1 MGLLAL
7 RGGAQVARRPH
18 ITVGGGGGGAMDWR
32 ADWSYALGT
41 GTPAISDNSNFG
53 TVGGLGLEVISA
65 AGLGFP
71 AEMANVLSVT
81 PQESNG
87 GYAFL
92 RKTGL
97 GTLAVGESEYRR
109 WYCRVESTADIY
121 VSDPDDG
128 ETHPFQDG
136 NANGDS
142 NWLFHVWHSDP
153 GGVGGWTP
161 EFRGHV
167 GGGILQRYRFGAL
180 AYGAVHR
187 FERKVTRTST
197 TEFTMDARCYDTD
210 DSTLLAASGAA
221 WDSEFEAGTMAD
233 RTFTIRPGYEDVF
246 GDGQN
251 AGINGLG
258 TGNWSGA
265 TLYMRQGG
273 LAMRRSDWCGPYTL
287 AGG

>member
-1 MGLLAL
+1 VTGVQTCAL
-7 RGGAQVARRPH
+7 PISTQDWFA
-18 ITVGGGGGGAMDWR
+18 DWR
-32 ADWSYALGT
+32 TGT
-41 GTPAISDNSNFG
+41 GSTNAVLQDTDKFG
-53 TVGGLGLEVISA
+53 TIGGLGLEVVSA
-65 AGLGFP
+65 SGLGFP
-71 AEMANVLSVT
+71 GDMANVLRVT

-87 GYAFL
+87 GYGFL

-97 GTLAVGESEYRR
+97 GAIGVGQSDFRR

-121 VSDPDDG
+121 VSAPDDG

-153 GGVGGWTP
+153 GGVGGWSP
-161 EFRGHV
+161 EFRGHT

-197 TEFTMDARCYDTD
+197 TEFTMDARAYDTND
-210 DSTLLAASGAA
+210 TTLLAASGAA
-221 WDSEFEAGTMAD
+221 WNSEFEAGTMAD

-246 GDGQN
+246 CDGQN
-251 AGINGLG
+251 AALNGLG
-258 TGNWSGA
+258 SGNWSVE
-265 TLYMRQGG
+265 TLYMYQGG